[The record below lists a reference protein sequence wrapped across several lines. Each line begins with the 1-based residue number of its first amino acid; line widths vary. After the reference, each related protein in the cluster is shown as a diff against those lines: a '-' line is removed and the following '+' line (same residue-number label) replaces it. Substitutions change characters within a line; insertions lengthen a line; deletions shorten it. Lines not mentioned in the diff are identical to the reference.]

1 MSINMDKEYRIAF
14 SEVDDILYF
23 ADNKLVSKVP
33 KSFINFIRE
42 NKDENY
48 ISNINPYISF
58 EAQNISEK
66 ARAIIALIYESYIAT
81 AEEKK
86 QFMEKANIEFENIEK
101 KKREK
106 YNPDKIFDN
115 KDTPKIVPNGA
126 ELEEKSLVLKN
137 ESLIEKVV
145 NFIKKLFKVKD

>member
-1 MSINMDKEYRIAF
+1 MNIKMEAEYRIAF

-23 ADNKLVSKVP
+23 TDSKLVSKIP

-58 EAQNISEK
+58 EEQNISEK
-66 ARAIIALIYESYIAT
+66 ARAIIALIYKSYIAT

-86 QFMEKANIEFENIEK
+86 QFMKKANIEFENIEK
-101 KKREK
+101 EKREK
-106 YNPDKIFDN
+106 YNPDKIFVN
-115 KDTPKIVPNGA
+115 TDTLNIVSNVA
-126 ELEEKSLVLKN
+126 ELEEKSLIVKN

-145 NFIKKLFKVKD
+145 NFIKKLLKVKS